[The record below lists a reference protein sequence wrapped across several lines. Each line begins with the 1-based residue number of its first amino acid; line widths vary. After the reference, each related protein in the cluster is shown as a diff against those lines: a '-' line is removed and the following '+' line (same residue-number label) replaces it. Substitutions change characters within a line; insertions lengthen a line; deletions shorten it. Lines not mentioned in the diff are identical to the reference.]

1 LITPE
6 LLAQVRRLTI
16 RSRRAVEEVF
26 SGAYR
31 SAFRGK
37 GLEFADVREY
47 VVGDDVRAIDW
58 NVTARAG
65 RPYVKRFE
73 EERELTVV
81 VAMDLSGSLA
91 FGSRARTKREVAA
104 EAGALIALAAA
115 RNRDR
120 VGLLLFTDQ
129 VELYLPPGKSRARTM
144 RVVREMLAFE
154 PKGKG
159 TDLAEALSFL
169 GRVLRRRAIVV
180 LVSDWI
186 ATPSGFDRPLAYLSR
201 RHEMVAVSVTDPME
215 RDLPPAGL
223 LRVRDLES
231 GRVGWAD
238 LDSRRGRAE
247 WRAAKARRAR
257 SLAESFTRA
266 RASRIDLEVGAPVAP
281 PLIRHFERRAHRGA

>member
-1 LITPE
+1 VITPE

-16 RSRRAVEEVF
+16 RSRRAVQEVF

-81 VAMDLSGSLA
+81 LAMDLSGSLA

-129 VELYLPPGKSRARTM
+129 VELYLPPGKSRARTL
-144 RVVREMLAFE
+144 RIVREMLAYE

-159 TDLAEALSFL
+159 TDLAGALSFL

-186 ATPSGFDRPLAYLSR
+186 ASDFDRPLAYLAR
-201 RHEMVAVSVTDPME
+201 RHEVLVVEVTDPLE
-215 RDLPPAGL
+215 HDLPPAGF
-223 LRVRDLES
+223 LRARDLET

-238 LDSRRGRAE
+238 LGSKRSRAE

-257 SLAESFTRA
+257 ALNEAFIRA
-266 RASRIDLEVGAPVAP
+266 RAGRIALEVGAPVAP
-281 PLIRHFERRAHRGA
+281 PLIRHFERRTHRGG

>member
-1 LITPE
+1 
-6 LLAQVRRLTI
+6 
-16 RSRRAVEEVF
+16 
-26 SGAYR
+26 
-31 SAFRGK
+31 
-37 GLEFADVREY
+37 
-47 VVGDDVRAIDW
+47 
-58 NVTARAG
+58 
-65 RPYVKRFE
+65 
-73 EERELTVV
+73 VV

-91 FGSRARTKREVAA
+91 FGTRARTKREVAA

-120 VGLLLFTDQ
+120 VGLLLFTDR

-144 RVVREMLAFE
+144 RIVREMLAFE

-159 TDLAEALSFL
+159 TDLAAAFSFL
-169 GRVLRRRAIVV
+169 GRVLRRRAVVV

-186 ATPSGFDRPLAYLSR
+186 AADFDRQLAYLSR
-201 RHEMVAVSVTDPME
+201 RHEVVSVEVTDPME

-231 GRVGWAD
+231 GRMGWAD

-257 SLAESFTRA
+257 SLAESFSRA
-266 RASRIDLEVGAPVAP
+266 RAGRIDLEVGAPVAP